1 MNPERKDFLSL
12 PTLPGRLN
20 PSEAAW
26 RLGFEP
32 HDIPILIRAGLL
44 KPLGRPPASSVK
56 YFASIEIE
64 ELKRDAKWLA
74 KATDALRHHWKVK
87 NERTAQNRSRS
98 GHSPGGNGQPAH
110 AAND

>member
-1 MNPERKDFLSL
+1 MNPERKEFLSL

-32 HDIPILIRAGLL
+32 HDIPILIRVGLL

-74 KATDALRHHWKVK
+74 KASDAVRHHWKLK
-87 NERTAQNRSRS
+87 NERAVKNRSPS
-98 GHSPGGNGQPAH
+98 GHSSIGNGQPDH
-110 AAND
+110 ASND

>member
-1 MNPERKDFLSL
+1 MNPERKEFLSL

-32 HDIPILIRAGLL
+32 HDIPILISVGLL

-74 KATDALRHHWKVK
+74 KASDALRHHWKLK
-87 NERTAQNRSRS
+87 NSRAARNRSPIC
-98 GHSPGGNGQPAH
+98 HSPAGNGLADL
-110 AAND
+110 ASGD